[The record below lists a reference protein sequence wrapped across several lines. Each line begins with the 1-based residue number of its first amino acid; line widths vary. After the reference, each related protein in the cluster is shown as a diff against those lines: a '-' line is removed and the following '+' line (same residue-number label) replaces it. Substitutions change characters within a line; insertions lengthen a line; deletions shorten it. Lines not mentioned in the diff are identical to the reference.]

1 MEPGMIRMRKFRANQ
16 AYVFSS
22 WPLLSTKTRGPSGTK
37 SAIFHNVG
45 APSLFSKKILYLS
58 IYI

>member
-1 MEPGMIRMRKFRANQ
+1 MRKFRANQ